1 MTDRLLTPVIVGPTG
16 VGKTAV
22 AAALAALTPL
32 TVISADARQ
41 VYRNL
46 DIGTAKPDP
55 ETLARVPH
63 CGLDLID
70 PGERYSA
77 GRFARDATAW
87 IAAVRAAHRQ
97 PVVVGGTGLYI
108 RALAEGLFREPP
120 FDPDRRAQLRQWSE
134 SLEGADLA
142 RWAGRLDLQFLGGGR
157 QRAAR
162 AVEVALLTG
171 HALSWW
177 QREAREGATLSPWY
191 IQLTVPREVLH
202 RRLAARVDQMLA
214 AGLVGE
220 VQRQLDAGIAADAP
234 GLDGIGYREVV
245 AMLNGQV
252 SESALRDSILVS
264 TRRYAKRQD
273 TWFRHQ
279 LRTEHG
285 AGSSTTPE
293 VWMLDATE
301 APEELARR
309 IRERWEAMTAP
320 RSVLRAP

>member
-1 MTDRLLTPVIVGPTG
+1 LGVPDPKPLTPVLVGPTG

-22 AAALAALTPL
+22 AAALAALTPI

-41 VYRNL
+41 VYRGL
-46 DIGTAKPDP
+46 DIGTAKPGR

-63 CGLDLID
+63 CGLDLVN

-87 IAAVRAAHRQ
+87 IAAARAAHRA

-120 FDPDRRAQLRQWSE
+120 FDPERRAQLRHWSE
-134 SLEGADLA
+134 ALEGADLA
-142 RWAGRLDLQFLGGGR
+142 RWAGRLDPQFLGGGR

-177 QREAREGATLSPWY
+177 QREAREGGTLSPWY

-202 RRLAARVDQMLA
+202 RRLGARVDQMLA

-220 VQRQLDAGIAADAP
+220 VQRQLNAGVAAEAP

-245 AMLNGQV
+245 SMLQGHLPEAGV
-252 SESALRDSILVS
+252 RDAILVA

-273 TWFRHQ
+273 TWFRNQ
-279 LRTEHG
+279 LRSR
-285 AGSSTTPE
+285 SSVVGRQSETIWT
-293 VWMLDATE
+293 LDASRPAE
-301 APEELARR
+301 VLAAE
-309 IRERWEAMTAP
+309 IFARWKQMTDD
-320 RSVLRAP
+320 